1 VPLPDPGVLV
11 LVVAVGLLVPV
22 VAALSPARAAGR
34 IPIVRAVAF
43 R

>member
-1 VPLPDPGVLV
+1 VLV
-11 LVVAVGLLVPV
+11 IGLAVPV
-22 VAALSPARAAGR
+22 VAAIYPARTAGR